1 MRRQLAANACAV
13 QLTEIARAPQATN
26 ALAQALT
33 HVRTTR
39 ARPH

>member
-1 MRRQLAANACAV
+1 MRRHLAAIACAV
-13 QLTEIARAPQATN
+13 QLTENARAPQATN

-39 ARPH
+39 ARQH

>member
-1 MRRQLAANACAV
+1 MRRQWTAIACAV
-13 QLTEIARAPQATN
+13 HLTENARVSQATN